1 MRLRGCPTLAVRQE
15 LEQARMTNARKL
27 LAASVAVVLG
37 AVLFGLSGFS
47 AREAS
52 AETPPAPP
60 ARFTGTVTV
69 DGAAVTAGTLIEAR
83 IDGATCGVT
92 TTFMSGSSARYVLD
106 SPADQPGAAGCGAE
120 GKVVS
125 FYIGGK
131 KAAETGSW
139 LNYQLNLVDLTYVT
153 PTPTPTSTATAVP
166 TTPSATPKPPST
178 GSGTESGSS
187 AATMLFA
194 ALGLGALAFGMGGVL
209 AARRSR

>member
-1 MRLRGCPTLAVRQE
+1 MNV
-15 LEQARMTNARKL
+15 RKL
-27 LAASVAVVLG
+27 LAGSVAVVLG
-37 AVLFGLSGFS
+37 ALLFGLSGFS
-47 AREAS
+47 AHQA
-52 AETPPAPP
+52 AADTPPAPP
-60 ARFTGTVTV
+60 ARFTGTVKV
-69 DGAAVTAGTLIEAR
+69 DGAAVAAGTLIEAR
-83 IDGATCGVT
+83 IDGATCGAT
-92 TTFMSGSSARYVLD
+92 TTFMYGADARYNLD

-131 KAAETGSW
+131 KAAESGSW

-153 PTPTPTSTATAVP
+153 PTPTPTAVP
-166 TTPSATPKPPST
+166 ATPSATPKPPST

-194 ALGLGALAFGMGGVL
+194 ALGLGALAFGMGGVV

>member
-1 MRLRGCPTLAVRQE
+1 MNV
-15 LEQARMTNARKL
+15 RKL
-27 LAASVAVVLG
+27 LAGSVAVVLG
-37 AVLFGLSGFS
+37 ALLLGLSGFN
-47 AREAS
+47 AREVS

-60 ARFTGTVTV
+60 ARFTGTVKV
-69 DGAAVTAGTLIEAR
+69 DGAAVAAGTLIEAR
-83 IDGATCGVT
+83 IAGATCGAT
-92 TTFMSGSSARYVLD
+92 TTFMSGAAARYVLD

-131 KAAETGSW
+131 LAAETGSW

-153 PTPTPTSTATAVP
+153 PTPTPTATATTTAVP

-194 ALGLGALAFGMGGVL
+194 ALGLGALAFGMGGVV

>member
-1 MRLRGCPTLAVRQE
+1 
-15 LEQARMTNARKL
+15 MTNARTW

-47 AREAS
+47 TREAS
-52 AETPPAPP
+52 ADTPPAPP
-60 ARFTGTVTV
+60 ARFTGTVKV
-69 DGAAVTAGTLIEAR
+69 DGAAAAAGTLIEAR

-131 KAAETGSW
+131 LAAETGSW
-139 LNYQLNLVDLTYVT
+139 ANYQLNLVDLTYVT
-153 PTPTPTSTATAVP
+153 PTPTPTATATATAEP

-178 GSGTESGSS
+178 GTGTESGSS
-187 AATMLFA
+187 AASLLFA

-209 AARRSR
+209 AARRTR

>member
-1 MRLRGCPTLAVRQE
+1 MNV
-15 LEQARMTNARKL
+15 RKL
-27 LAASVAVVLG
+27 LAGSVAVVLG
-37 AVLFGLSGFS
+37 ALLFGLSGFN
-47 AREAS
+47 APQAS

-69 DGAAVTAGTLIEAR
+69 DGAAVAAGTLIEAR

-120 GKVVS
+120 SKAVS

-131 KAAETGSW
+131 LAAQTGSW
-139 LNYQLNLVDLTYVT
+139 ANYQLNLVDLTYVT
-153 PTPTPTSTATAVP
+153 PTPTPTATATATAEP

-178 GSGTESGSS
+178 GTGTESGSS
-187 AATMLFA
+187 AATILFA

-209 AARRSR
+209 ATRRSR

>member
-1 MRLRGCPTLAVRQE
+1 MNV
-15 LEQARMTNARKL
+15 RKL
-27 LAASVAVVLG
+27 LAGSVAVVLG
-37 AVLFGLSGFS
+37 ALLLGLSGFN

-52 AETPPAPP
+52 ADTPPAPP
-60 ARFTGTVTV
+60 ARFTGTVKV
-69 DGAAVTAGTLIEAR
+69 DGAAVAAGTLIEAR

-92 TTFMSGSSARYVLD
+92 TTFMYGVDARYNLE
-106 SPADQPGAAGCGAE
+106 SPADQPADAGCGAE

-153 PTPTPTSTATAVP
+153 PTPTPTPTATATASATASP